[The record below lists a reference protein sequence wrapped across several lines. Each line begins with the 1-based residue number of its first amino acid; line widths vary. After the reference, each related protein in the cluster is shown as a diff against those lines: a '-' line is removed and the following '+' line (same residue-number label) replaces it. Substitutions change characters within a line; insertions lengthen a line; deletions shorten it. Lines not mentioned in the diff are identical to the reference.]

1 MWPGTD
7 SHSCADPN
15 MRLGDQPCSRM
26 ASQPPSTLPWLP
38 AIGWLGIPQRNTD
51 TRGSASSLIL
61 LIEVSLHRIISPL
74 RHMDQ
79 KFSPGIIITFHL
91 LEMKAMSLLPNSWIK
106 WSQQS
111 CLWCG
116 QLLLPN
122 FEPVVVGWI
131 GSTIGVALHT
141 LAHYALGTPKTWF
154 ACKNYTKKQY
164 SSGINIRK
172 TYKVQRRYTE
182 HENNIICVYVY
193 EKVDILDWSI
203 ILTQF

>member
-1 MWPGTD
+1 
-7 SHSCADPN
+7 
-15 MRLGDQPCSRM
+15 M
-26 ASQPPSTLPWLP
+26 ASQPPSSSSTLPGLL

-79 KFSPGIIITFHL
+79 KFSPWMRIYHHL
-91 LEMKAMSLLPNSWIK
+91 QEMKAMSLLPNSWIK
-106 WSQQS
+106 WSQLS
-111 CLWCG
+111 CLWCD
-116 QLLLPN
+116 QLLVPN

-141 LAHYALGTPKTWF
+141 LAHYALERPKTWF
-154 ACKNYTKKQY
+154 AYKNYTKKQY

-172 TYKVQRRYTE
+172 TYKVQRSYTE
-182 HENNIICVYVY
+182 HENNIIFICVWKSRYFGLVNNLNPNLGQLPL
-193 EKVDILDWSI
+193 KKTCCLGTIWC
-203 ILTQF
+203 